1 MPKISPKRV
10 NFAGIQNRHYCATAS
25 YRQSILRTGYEQII
39 PHRTGDLFATT
50 AKKPGKVVSVDKDGI
65 IVEYDD
71 GERQGI
77 QLGRRYGNAAGL
89 TMPHTVSTDL
99 KEGDIFTLGSP
110 IAYNVNFFE
119 RDVLDPSQLVMKSTM
134 LARVALLESPDTF
147 EDSSAIS
154 KSLSIKL
161 TAEQTKIKDI
171 VVNFDQEI
179 HRMVQEGDKVEPESI
194 LCIIEDA
201 MSARNEFLDE
211 DTLDTLKVLGSP
223 SPQAKIKG
231 TIERIEVYYNGELED
246 MSESLRAIV
255 TNSDKRI
262 KARNISVGK
271 KAYTGSVSDEFRIG
285 TDPLLMDTACIRIY
299 MGAMVAAGS
308 GDKAVF
314 ANQLKTVIGR
324 VYNDNVRTESG
335 IQIDAL
341 FGATS
346 LAARI
351 VTSPYLI
358 GTTTTLLKV
367 LADRAIKA
375 YKS

>member
-1 MPKISPKRV
+1 M
-10 NFAGIQNRHYCATAS
+10 
-25 YRQSILRTGYEQII
+25 LRTGYEQIV

-50 AKKPGKVVSVDKDGI
+50 AKKPGKVVSVSKDGI
-65 IVEYDD
+65 IVEYAD

-77 QLGRRYGNAAGL
+77 QLGRRYGNASGL
-89 TMPHTVSTDL
+89 TMPHTISTDL
-99 KEGDIFTLGSP
+99 KEGDTFEIGSP

-119 RDVLDPSQLVMKSTM
+119 RDVLDSSQLVLKSTM

-154 KSLSIKL
+154 KELSIKL

-179 HRMVQEGDKVEPESI
+179 HRMVREGDKVEPESI

-201 MSARNEFLDE
+201 MSARNDFLDE

-255 TNSDKRI
+255 NNSDKRI
-262 KARNISVGK
+262 MARNASVGK
-271 KAYTGSVSDEFRIG
+271 RAYTGSVTDEFRIG

-299 MGAMVAAGS
+299 MGTTVAAGS

-324 VYNDNVRTESG
+324 VYNDNVKTESG
-335 IQIDAL
+335 IKIDAL

-375 YKS
+375 YES